1 MGNCGTGIY
10 CDCCEGHQHRQK
22 LAEIHP
28 GEALEIKDRRHGQN
42 HIVTLSPREVLERI
56 SGTHTKDGIIHY
68 VTSMLS

>member
-1 MGNCGTGIY
+1 MDSCGTGIY